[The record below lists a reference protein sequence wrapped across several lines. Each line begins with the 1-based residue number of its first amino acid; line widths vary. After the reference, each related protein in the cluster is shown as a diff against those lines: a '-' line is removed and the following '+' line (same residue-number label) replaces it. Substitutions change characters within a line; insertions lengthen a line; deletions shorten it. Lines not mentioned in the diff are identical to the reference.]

1 VKALV
6 TGATGFVGS
15 HLVEAL
21 RREGHAV
28 TALVRNP
35 GKAAFLASLGV
46 QQISGDL
53 SDPDAIARAADGCDV
68 VFHVAGLTAA
78 LDEAGYLAVN
88 RDRTRAVVEGAER
101 AGAARLVYVSSM
113 AAGGPSAPGRPL
125 TGPEPPTPVTAYGR
139 SKLAGEQEVR
149 AGRVPWSIVR
159 PPMVYGPRD
168 REVLKVFRL
177 ARLGIAPVFGSGR
190 QELSAVHAA
199 DLAASLVAAAGSPA
213 AIGGVYYACHPQIFT
228 SEAFVRAVGRAA
240 GRAVVVL
247 RIPRALGHVA
257 LSGTGMLAR
266 AAGRATILNADKG
279 NEFFQPA
286 WTGDPGPLTAATGW
300 RAVHDLASG
309 LADTWQ
315 WYRSARWI

>member
-21 RREGHAV
+21 RREGHEV
-28 TALVRNP
+28 VALVRTP
-35 GKAAFLASLGV
+35 GKAGFLTSLGV
-46 QQISGDL
+46 AQTSGDL
-53 SDPDAIARAADGCDV
+53 SDPDAIAHAADGRDV

-78 LDEAGYLAVN
+78 LDEAGYFAVN
-88 RDRTRAVVEGAER
+88 RDGTRAIAEGAER
-101 AGAARLVYVSSM
+101 AGVNRLVYVSSM
-113 AAGGPSAPGRPL
+113 AAAGPAAPGRPL
-125 TGPEPPTPVTAYGR
+125 TGAESPAPITAYGR
-139 SKLAGEQEVR
+139 SKLAGEHEVR
-149 AGRVPWSIVR
+149 TRRVPWTIVR

-177 ARLGIAPVFGSGR
+177 ARLGIAPVFGNGR
-190 QELSAVHAA
+190 QELSGVHAA
-199 DLAASLVAAAGSPA
+199 DLAGALLAAARSSA
-213 AIGGVYYACHPQIFT
+213 AIGGVYYACHPQIFN
-228 SEAFVRAVGRAA
+228 SEEFVRTVGRAM
-240 GRAVVVL
+240 GRSVVVV
-247 RIPRALGHVA
+247 RIPRAVGHVA
-257 LSGTGMLAR
+257 LSATGALAR

-309 LADTWQ
+309 LADTCQ
-315 WYRSARWI
+315 WYRSARWL